1 MNNGNNERL
10 KSMKKLSFPK
20 SKRLLT
26 SRQFKAVLNKRLR
39 AADELMILFMAANEL
54 EHPRLGISIPR
65 SIKKAVLRNRLKR
78 LIREAFRLVQHQIPQ
93 SFDYLVLIS
102 AELAVSDEEKQPKEI
117 IKNLSLEQVQN
128 SFLCLAEQIRQSRSF
143 PLK

>member
-1 MNNGNNERL
+1 
-10 KSMKKLSFPK
+10 MKKLSFQK

-26 SRQFKAVLNKRLR
+26 SRQFKAVLSRRLR
-39 AADELMILFMAANEL
+39 ASDELMILFMSQNNL
-54 EHPRLGISIPR
+54 THPRLGISIPR

-78 LIREAFRLVQHQIPQ
+78 LIREAFRQSQYQIPQ

-102 AELAVSDEEKQPKEI
+102 AELAVSEDDKLPKDAV
-117 IKNLSLEQVQN
+117 NSLSFEQVQN
-128 SFLCLAEQIRQSRSF
+128 SFLCLVEQIRQSRSF

>member
-1 MNNGNNERL
+1 
-10 KSMKKLSFPK
+10 MKKLSFPK
-20 SKRLLT
+20 NKRLLT

-54 EHPRLGISIPR
+54 DHPRLGISIPR

-117 IKNLSLEQVQN
+117 IKNLSLEQVRN

>member
-1 MNNGNNERL
+1 
-10 KSMKKLSFPK
+10 MKKLSFPK
-20 SKRLLT
+20 NKRLLT

-54 EHPRLGISIPR
+54 DHPRLGISIPR

-117 IKNLSLEQVQN
+117 IKNLYLEQVRN

>member
-1 MNNGNNERL
+1 
-10 KSMKKLSFPK
+10 MKKLSFPK
-20 SKRLLT
+20 NKRLLT

-54 EHPRLGISIPR
+54 DHPRLGISIPR